1 MVSLSF
7 GTANIDTKNKSA
19 KLFSKILHF
28 LLFRIPEQ
36 VGNDDREA
44 GNDDREAGNDDREA
58 GNDDREAGNDDRE
71 VGNDDFRH
79 SQGRRFYV
87 IARDDDFYVIAG
99 LTGYLLEVRVD
110 CLPL

>member
-19 KLFSKILHF
+19 KLFPKILHF

-44 GNDDREAGNDDREA
+44 GNDD
-58 GNDDREAGNDDRE
+58 
-71 VGNDDFRH
+71 
-79 SQGRRFYV
+79 
-87 IARDDDFYVIAG
+87 FYVIAG

>member
-36 VGNDDREA
+36 VGNDD
-44 GNDDREAGNDDREA
+44 
-58 GNDDREAGNDDRE
+58 
-71 VGNDDFRH
+71 
-79 SQGRRFYV
+79 
-87 IARDDDFYVIAG
+87 FYVIAG

>member
-44 GNDDREAGNDDREA
+44 GNNDREAGNDDREA
-58 GNDDREAGNDDRE
+58 GNDD
-71 VGNDDFRH
+71 FRH
-79 SQGRRFYV
+79 SQGRR
-87 IARDDDFYVIAG
+87 FYVIAG

>member
-44 GNDDREAGNDDREA
+44 GNDD
-58 GNDDREAGNDDRE
+58 
-71 VGNDDFRH
+71 
-79 SQGRRFYV
+79 FYV

>member
-7 GTANIDTKNKSA
+7 GTANIGTKNKSA

-28 LLFRIPEQ
+28 LLFWIPEQ

-44 GNDDREAGNDDREA
+44 GNDD
-58 GNDDREAGNDDRE
+58 
-71 VGNDDFRH
+71 FRH
-79 SQGRRFYV
+79 SQGRR
-87 IARDDDFYVIAG
+87 FYVIAG

>member
-36 VGNDDREA
+36 VGNDDRE
-44 GNDDREAGNDDREA
+44 
-58 GNDDREAGNDDRE
+58 
-71 VGNDDFRH
+71 VGN
-79 SQGRRFYV
+79 
-87 IARDDDFYVIAG
+87 DDFYVIAG

>member
-28 LLFRIPEQ
+28 LLFKIPEQ
-36 VGNDDREA
+36 VGNDDRE
-44 GNDDREAGNDDREA
+44 
-58 GNDDREAGNDDRE
+58 
-71 VGNDDFRH
+71 VGN
-79 SQGRRFYV
+79 
-87 IARDDDFYVIAG
+87 DDFYVIAG

>member
-36 VGNDDREA
+36 AGNDDREARNDDREA
-44 GNDDREAGNDDREA
+44 GNDDREARNDDREA
-58 GNDDREAGNDDRE
+58 RNN
-71 VGNDDFRH
+71 DFRH
-79 SQGRRFYV
+79 SQGRR
-87 IARDDDFYVIAG
+87 FYVIAG

>member
-36 VGNDDREA
+36 VGNDDRE
-44 GNDDREAGNDDREA
+44 
-58 GNDDREAGNDDRE
+58 
-71 VGNDDFRH
+71 VGNDDF
-79 SQGRRFYV
+79 YV
-87 IARDDDFYVIAG
+87 ITG

>member
-7 GTANIDTKNKSA
+7 GTANIGTKNKSA

-44 GNDDREAGNDDREA
+44 R
-58 GNDDREAGNDDRE
+58 
-71 VGNDDFRH
+71 NDDFRH
-79 SQGRRFYV
+79 SQGRR
-87 IARDDDFYVIAG
+87 FYVIAG

>member
-7 GTANIDTKNKSA
+7 GTANIGTKNKSA

-28 LLFRIPEQ
+28 LLFKIPEQ
-36 VGNDDREA
+36 VGNDDRE
-44 GNDDREAGNDDREA
+44 
-58 GNDDREAGNDDRE
+58 
-71 VGNDDFRH
+71 VGN
-79 SQGRRFYV
+79 
-87 IARDDDFYVIAG
+87 DDFYVIAG